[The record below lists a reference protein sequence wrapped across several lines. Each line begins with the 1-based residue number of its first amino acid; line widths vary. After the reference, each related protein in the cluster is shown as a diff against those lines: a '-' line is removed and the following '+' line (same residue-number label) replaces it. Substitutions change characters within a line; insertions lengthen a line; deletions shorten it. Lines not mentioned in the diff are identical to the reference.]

1 MLLYSIFLSFL
12 VMQVRFTG
20 FFLFFSSFF
29 LGKAIAQTWR
39 IAEEITMPEAVTN
52 AANTEGPVGDSACV
66 YVFGGL
72 DSTKLYSGIHRRSYR
87 YNTVSKQWL
96 RLPDLPDTLGKIAAA
111 ASFVKGKIYHI
122 GGYHV
127 YANSDEKSSNRVH
140 RFDCQAN
147 TYINDGKSV
156 PIPIDDHVQAVWRD
170 SLIYIISGWSN
181 VGNVANVQIYNPAT
195 DTWLMG
201 NPTPNTNT
209 YKSFGASGV
218 VFKDTIFYLGGAS
231 MGSNFPAQTVLR
243 KGIINPA
250 NPTEITW
257 SSQTIDKGY
266 RSAATIVNNQ
276 ICWLGG
282 SEVTYNY
289 NGVAYNGSG
298 GVPPLKRSLCYN
310 PSNGIVTADTNII
323 FPMDLRGIAVVNDS
337 TRYIAGG
344 MEAGQ
349 KVGKKLLKI
358 VRTNKTTATKEAP
371 QYFLKKAFDIFPNPS
386 TDTVFV
392 RKKEATLEEYVVRVF
407 DLNGRLI
414 LSLKEN
420 SDCQFS
426 ILRAGI
432 YVVEISNRGQFAQSQ
447 QIMINK

>member
-1 MLLYSIFLSFL
+1 MNKYFILSTLLIFCF
-12 VMQVRFTG
+12 FT
-20 FFLFFSSFF
+20 
-29 LGKAIAQTWR
+29 KKTNAQTWR

-52 AANTEGPVGDSACV
+52 TTVSEGFVGDSACV

-72 DSTKLYSGIHRRSYR
+72 DSTKLYSGIHQRTYR
-87 YNTVSKQWL
+87 YNTVSKKWFKL
-96 RLPDLPDTLGKIAAA
+96 SDLPDTLGKIAAA
-111 ASFVKGKIYHI
+111 ASFVKGEIYHI

-127 YANSDEKSSNRVH
+127 YANSDEKSSNRLH
-140 RFDCQAN
+140 RFDCQSN
-147 TYINDGKSV
+147 TYINDAKLIPV
-156 PIPIDDHVQAVWRD
+156 PIDDHVQAVWRD

-181 VGNVANVQIYNPAT
+181 VGNVVNVQMYNPTT
-195 DTWLMG
+195 DTWLVG
-201 NPTPNTNT
+201 TPTPNTNT
-209 YKSFGASGV
+209 FKSFGASGV

-243 KGIINPA
+243 KGIINPN
-250 NPTEITW
+250 NPIEITW
-257 SSQTIDKGY
+257 SSQAIDKGY

-310 PSNGIVTADTNII
+310 PSNGVVTVDTANI
-323 FPMDLRGIAVVNDS
+323 FPMDLRGIAAVNDS

-349 KVGKKLLKI
+349 KVSKKLLKI
-358 VRTNKTTATKEAP
+358 VRSNKTTSIKTPP

-386 TDTVFV
+386 TDTVFI
-392 RKKEATLEEYVVRVF
+392 RKKETNLDEYVVRVF

-420 SDCQFS
+420 NDCQFS
-426 ILRAGI
+426 ILKNGL
-432 YVVEISNRGQFAQSQ
+432 YVVEILNNGQFVQSQ
-447 QIMINK
+447 QVMIIDLF